1 MNNSSQKIYI
11 LCIANLRSG
20 GPEALHQ
27 LRYYMEQVGLDAY
40 LVYYKTTDGL
50 DPMPV
55 EYTTYG
61 IKRKLLKEIEDNEN
75 NILISAESGTIMFN
89 GFKHIQ
95 KYIWWLSVNWF
106 DYKPLTSKIILK
118 HKIYKLFGK
127 ETNISTYCN
136 FRLEDCVHVCG
147 SKYAYEYVIRL
158 GLKAEYLVEP
168 ISKVFL
174 ENNNQSDCER
184 NDIILYNP
192 AKPSDIMTKL
202 LAEKRFQFKPLT
214 KMTTVE
220 LIEAYKQAKLYID
233 FGHFGGPERMPKE
246 AVYFGCC
253 ILVGRRNAAVNDFD
267 VAIPE
272 QYKIED
278 YNNIEIINS
287 RIEDI
292 LQNYNAYRNDFI
304 PFQMKISSLEYNFMK
319 QIKKL
324 FINPNSL
331 I

>member
-1 MNNSSQKIYI
+1 MVISPKIYI
-11 LCIANLRSG
+11 ICIANLRSG

-27 LRYYMEQVGLDAY
+27 LRYYMEQAGLDAY
-40 LVYYKTTDGL
+40 IVYYNMKEGV
-50 DPMPV
+50 DPMPEPYGV
-55 EYTTYG
+55 YG
-61 IKRKLLKEIEDNEN
+61 IKRKRIEEVDDTEKNT
-75 NILISAESGTIMFN
+75 IISAESSTIELNRFR
-89 GFKHIQ
+89 KIR

-106 DYKPLTSKIILK
+106 DYKPLTSKILLK
-118 HKIYKLFGK
+118 HKIYKLLGK

-174 ENNNQSDCER
+174 ENNNQPDCER

-202 LAEKRFQFKPLT
+202 LAEKHFQFKPLT
-214 KMTTVE
+214 KMTTLE
-220 LIEAYKQAKLYID
+220 LIDAYKQAKLYID

-253 ILVGRRNAAVNDFD
+253 ILVGKRNAAENDFD
-267 VAIPE
+267 IAIPDK
-272 QYKIED
+272 YKIENYD
-278 YNNIEIINS
+278 NL
-287 RIEDI
+287 DI
-292 LQNYNAYRNDFI
+292 VNAAIQSVIDKYQDCLPDFI
-304 PFQMKISSLEYNFMK
+304 PFRNKIERLESDFIQ
-319 QIKKL
+319 QINNL
-324 FINPNSL
+324 FCK
-331 I
+331 